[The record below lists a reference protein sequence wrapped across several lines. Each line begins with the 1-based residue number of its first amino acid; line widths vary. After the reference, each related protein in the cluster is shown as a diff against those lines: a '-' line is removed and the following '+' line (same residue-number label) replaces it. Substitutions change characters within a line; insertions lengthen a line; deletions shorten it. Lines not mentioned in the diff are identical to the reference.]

1 MITVKFENKV
11 KMPRLGLGVWQCGDK
26 TEDAVKYALQ
36 AGYRLIDTAAEY
48 GNEKAVG
55 KAIRE
60 SGIPREKIFIT
71 TKLWNSD
78 IRKGRA
84 KEAFFDSFKRLQTD
98 YIDMYLIHWP
108 AEGFQKA
115 WQDMTEIY
123 HEGWVRA
130 IGVSNFQIHHAKE
143 LENASDVIPF
153 VNQIESHPY
162 FNNQELIDYCLEHKI
177 EVTAYSPLGSN
188 ENGLLE
194 DPILMRIARKYGKT
208 VAQVILRWNLQR
220 GITSIPKSVNK
231 KRIEE
236 NINIF
241 DFELSSGD
249 MNKIFALNKNERVSE
264 DPDNFNF

>member
-1 MITVKFENKV
+1 M
-11 KMPRLGLGVWQCGDK
+11 
-26 TEDAVKYALQ
+26 
-36 AGYRLIDTAAEY
+36 
-48 GNEKAVG
+48 
-55 KAIRE
+55 
-60 SGIPREKIFIT
+60 
-71 TKLWNSD
+71 
-78 IRKGRA
+78 
-84 KEAFFDSFKRLQTD
+84 
-98 YIDMYLIHWP
+98 
-108 AEGFQKA
+108 
-115 WQDMTEIY
+115 
-123 HEGWVRA
+123 
-130 IGVSNFQIHHAKE
+130 
-143 LENASDVIPF
+143 
-153 VNQIESHPY
+153 
-162 FNNQELIDYCLEHKI
+162 IDYCLEHKI

-249 MNKIFALNKNERVSE
+249 MNKIFALNKNERVSA